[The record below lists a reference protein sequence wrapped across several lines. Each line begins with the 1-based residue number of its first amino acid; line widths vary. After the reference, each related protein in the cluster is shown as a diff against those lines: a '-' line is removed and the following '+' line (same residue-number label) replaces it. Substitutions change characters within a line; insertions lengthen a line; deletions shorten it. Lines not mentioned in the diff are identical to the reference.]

1 MFQSLNIRARI
12 WLIVVSSIF
21 AIIALSATLLL
32 QARGMFIQQL
42 EQGAINQVQMLHDY
56 MRGLHQRVVAG
67 EISETEGKRL
77 GRFAIMNTQANERN
91 YMLLYHRIGE
101 LLAHPAR
108 NTERPLDTEA
118 QVRASLAALEM
129 PQAERMATRGLPTRD
144 PVMPEIILDTV
155 GSSYTGFFEYL
166 YYPTEGFGTRVLAT
180 LDDEYAHPDAE
191 VRRAYSELFEPWGW
205 VIVNGLFV
213 DDVNAAFLRWAGRS
227 AVIVLVI
234 LLALAA
240 SAFFLSR
247 SITRPLL
254 RSRDYMID
262 IAEGSGDLSKRL
274 AEDGNDELS
283 ELGRAFNTFVG
294 KLARII
300 RQVLDTNEAIAGK
313 SNSFAQ
319 MIERTAQRS
328 ASQLAET
335 EMLASSTT
343 ELSSSLS
350 DVAESASTSVD
361 AAREATAAAEE
372 ATNAVSLTNQSVNQL
387 SDSLS
392 SIQQKVHEMSSH
404 NQKVNT
410 VLDVIRG
417 IAEQTNLLA
426 LNAAIEAARAGEQGR
441 GFAVVADEVRSLAQ
455 KTQDSTKEINSIIQQ
470 LEINTASIV
479 HSMDEGVS
487 MSRRCADT
495 ANTANSLLSSV
506 LHSVALIAE
515 RNRNIAVAV
524 HQQSEVTEGIARSS
538 VKFAGDGRLNSE
550 DFVSCKLH
558 HDEVRLLVH
567 SLDELMKQFRL
578 G

>member
-1 MFQSLNIRARI
+1 MFEALNIRARV
-12 WLIVVSSIF
+12 WLIVTVSIVAITGLSI
-21 AIIALSATLLL
+21 TLLL
-32 QARGMFIQQL
+32 QARGMFIAQL
-42 EQGAINQVQMLHDY
+42 EQGAINQVQMMHDY
-56 MRGLHQRVVAG
+56 MRGVHQRVVAG

-129 PQAERMATRGLPTRD
+129 PQAQRMASRGLPTRD
-144 PVMPEIILDTV
+144 PVMPEIILNTV

-180 LDDEYAHPDAE
+180 MNDAYAHPDAE
-191 VRRAYSELFEPWGW
+191 VRRAYAEHFEPWGW

-213 DDVNAAFLRWAGRS
+213 DDVNAAFMNWAARS
-227 AVIVLVI
+227 ASIVAVI
-234 LLALAA
+234 LLLLAA
-240 SAFFLSR
+240 SAFYLSR

-274 AEDGNDELS
+274 SEDGHDELS
-283 ELGRAFNTFVG
+283 ELGRAFNTFVS
-294 KLARII
+294 KLSRII
-300 RQVLDTNEAIAGK
+300 RQVLETNEDISNK
-313 SNSFAQ
+313 SGSFAQ

-328 ASQLAET
+328 SGQMAET

-361 AAREATAAAEE
+361 AAREATEAAEK
-372 ATNAVSLTNQSVNQL
+372 ATDAVSRTNLSVSQL

-392 SIQQKVHEMSSH
+392 SIQLKVHEMSSH

-455 KTQDSTKEINSIIQQ
+455 KTQDSTKEINAIIQQ
-470 LEINTASIV
+470 LESNTATIV
-479 HSMDEGVS
+479 NSMDEGVA
-487 MSRRCADT
+487 MSRNCADT
-495 ANTANSLLSSV
+495 ANTANTLLSSV
-506 LHSVALIAE
+506 LQSIALISE
-515 RNRNIAVAV
+515 RNRTIAVAV
-524 HQQSEVTEGIARSS
+524 QQQSEVTEGIARSS
-538 VKFAGDGRLNSE
+538 VTIAGDGRLNSE
-550 DFVSCKLH
+550 DFVRCKLH
-558 HDEVRLLVH
+558 HDEVRMLVN
-567 SLDELMKQFRL
+567 SLDELMRQFRL

>member
-1 MFQSLNIRARI
+1 MFHVLSIRARV
-12 WLIVVSSIF
+12 WLIAAASVI
-21 AIIALSATLLL
+21 AIIGISTSLLW
-32 QARGMFIQQL
+32 QARSMFIGQL
-42 EQGAINQVQMLHDY
+42 EQGAVNQVQMLHDY
-56 MRGLHQRVVAG
+56 MRGVHQRVVNG
-67 EISETEGKRL
+67 EISEAEGKRL
-77 GRFAIMNTQANERN
+77 GRFAIMNTRANERN

-108 NTERPLDTEA
+108 NTERPLDSEA

-129 PQAERMATRGLPTRD
+129 PQAQRMATRGLPTRD

-166 YYPTEGFGTRVLAT
+166 YYPDEGFGTRVLAT
-180 LDDEYAHPDAE
+180 MDDEYAHPDSE
-191 VRRAYSELFEPWGW
+191 VRRGYAELFEPWGW

-213 DDVNAAFLRWAGRS
+213 DDVNAAFWDWARRS
-227 AVIVLVI
+227 ASIVALI

-240 SAFFLSR
+240 SAFYLSR

-254 RSRDYMID
+254 RSRDYMMD

-294 KLARII
+294 KLSRII
-300 RQVLDTNEAIAGK
+300 RQVLETNEEINSK
-313 SNSFAQ
+313 SESFSQ
-319 MIERTAQRS
+319 LIERAAKRS
-328 ASQLAET
+328 SDQLAET

-350 DVAESASTSVD
+350 DVAGSASASVD
-361 AAREATAAAEE
+361 AAREAANAAEK
-372 ATNAVSLTNQSVNQL
+372 ATDAVSRTNQSVSQL
-387 SDSLS
+387 SESLS
-392 SIQQKVHEMSSH
+392 SIQLKVHEMNSH

-455 KTQDSTKEINSIIQQ
+455 KTQDSTKEINTIIQQ
-470 LEINTASIV
+470 LENNTSSIV
-479 HSMDEGVS
+479 NSMDEGVN
-487 MSRRCADT
+487 MSRRCAE
-495 ANTANSLLSSV
+495 TANSANALLSSV
-506 LHSVALIAE
+506 LDSVALISE
-515 RNRNIAVAV
+515 RNQTIAVAV
-524 HQQSEVTEGIARSS
+524 QQQSEVTEGIARSS
-538 VKFAGDGRLNSE
+538 VAIAGDGRLNSE
-550 DFVSCKLH
+550 DFVRCQRH
-558 HDEVRLLVH
+558 HDEVRMLVS
-567 SLDELMKQFRL
+567 SLDDLMRQFRL

>member
-1 MFQSLNIRARI
+1 MFDALNIRARV
-12 WLIVVSSIF
+12 WLIVIVSIV
-21 AIIALSATLLL
+21 AIMGLSVTLLL
-32 QARGMFIQQL
+32 QARGMFIAQL
-42 EQGAINQVQMLHDY
+42 EQGAINQVQMMHDY

-108 NTERPLDTEA
+108 NTERPLDSEA

-129 PQAERMATRGLPTRD
+129 PQAERMASRGLPTRD
-144 PVMPEIILDTV
+144 PVMPEIILNTV

-166 YYPTEGFGTRVLAT
+166 YYPTEGFGTRILAT
-180 LDDEYAHPDAE
+180 MDDEYAHPDAE
-191 VRRAYSELFEPWGW
+191 VRRAYAEHFEPWGW

-213 DDVNAAFLRWAGRS
+213 DDVNAAFMRWAGRS
-227 AVIVLVI
+227 ASIVATI
-234 LLALAA
+234 LLVLAA
-240 SAFFLSR
+240 SAFYLSR

-274 AEDGNDELS
+274 SEDGHDELS
-283 ELGRAFNTFVG
+283 ELGRAFNTFVS
-294 KLARII
+294 KLSRII
-300 RQVLDTNEAIAGK
+300 RQVLETNEDISNK

-328 ASQLAET
+328 SGQMAET

-361 AAREATAAAEE
+361 AAREATAAAEK
-372 ATNAVSLTNQSVNQL
+372 ATDAVSRTNLSVSQL

-392 SIQQKVHEMSSH
+392 SIQLKVHEMSSH

-417 IAEQTNLLA
+417 IAEQTNLRA

-455 KTQDSTKEINSIIQQ
+455 KTQDSTKEINAIIQQ
-470 LEINTASIV
+470 LESNTATIV
-479 HSMDEGVS
+479 NSMDEGVA
-487 MSRRCADT
+487 MSRNCADT
-495 ANTANSLLSSV
+495 ANIANTLLSSV
-506 LHSVALIAE
+506 LQSIALISE

-524 HQQSEVTEGIARSS
+524 QQQSEVTEGIARSS
-538 VKFAGDGRLNSE
+538 VKIAGDGRLNSE

-558 HDEVRLLVH
+558 HDEVRMLVN
-567 SLDELMKQFRL
+567 SLDELMRQFRL